1 MEIDNDFTEKEVE
14 GEETRE
20 WKKRPPDQM
29 VYQPLIWR
37 IWSVKRFCQ
46 TISL

>member
-20 WKKRPPDQM
+20 WKKRSS
-29 VYQPLIWR
+29 R
-37 IWSVKRFCQ
+37 GHQ
-46 TISL
+46 TKWFISH